1 MVKMA
6 KRYMLR
12 DKVSKEDREFMQR
25 LYRRAAK
32 PKEQLDI
39 ICDLFPYH
47 TKKQIKVVLGLERET
62 KAPEKQKEYNEM
74 RRSYDQATK
83 DAVVKDVLLYG
94 ISQPQ
99 VSEKYGIPISNINRW
114 VTKAIKQ
121 RQDIEDYADKIER
134 EITAEKQDAATE
146 GYNFDWQRL
155 EKESAEWNVEKK
167 LTSEKAAEQ
176 DAAPEEEKT
185 FPYSHFIPLAKCEPG
200 AAEQC
205 RAEEQSQPVYEYV
218 EEDSK
223 SATDE
228 KAIKAAAYDV
238 ITNQMREYPCS
249 STDTMMRFIQGVQAL
264 AQQLCGE
271 VE

>member
-1 MVKMA
+1 MVRMA
-6 KRYMLR
+6 ERYMLR
-12 DKVSKEDREFMQR
+12 DQVSKEDREFMQR

-32 PKEQLDI
+32 PKEQLEI

-134 EITAEKQDAATE
+134 EINAGKQDAVTE
-146 GYNFDWQRL
+146 GCGFDWQRL
-155 EKESAEWNVEKK
+155 EKASAERNKKAVDNLGLGQKRDVEG
-167 LTSEKAAEQ
+167 AIPYAE
-176 DAAPEEEKT
+176 DET
-185 FPYSHFIPLAKCEPG
+185 G
-200 AAEQC
+200 T
-205 RAEEQSQPVYEYV
+205 VVEYV
-218 EEDSK
+218 SEDAGCGSGAGNP
-223 SATDE
+223 SPTRMLDTD
-228 KAIKAAAYDV
+228 KIKAAAFDV
-238 ITNQMREYPCS
+238 ITNQMNEYPCS

-264 AQQLCGE
+264 ANQLCE